1 MRNHVAARALLQK
14 GQLFHNGRNGRET
27 CCLPRRRDCEHLLY
41 VCTPQKAPRGKARHN
56 RAPPARPATL
66 RAAAPKG
73 K

>member
-1 MRNHVAARALLQK
+1 MRNHVAARALLCCPDA
-14 GQLFHNGRNGRET
+14 ET
-27 CCLPRRRDCEHLLY
+27 
-41 VCTPQKAPRGKARHN
+41 VNIFCTLVPHPQKAPRAAWHN